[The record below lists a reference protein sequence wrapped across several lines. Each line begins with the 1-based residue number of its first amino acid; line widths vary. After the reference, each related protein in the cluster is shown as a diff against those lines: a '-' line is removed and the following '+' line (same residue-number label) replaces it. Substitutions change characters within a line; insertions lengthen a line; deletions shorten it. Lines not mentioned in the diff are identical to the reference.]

1 MEILAKFVLLTIIKH
16 YQHLQTRASPQ
27 VWDRHSHLWLVSPQ
41 ENQHTVPGGHKGF
54 LRYSRSKTTKT
65 GDQQV
70 IWTSRQAHL
79 ALQL

>member
-41 ENQHTVPGGHKGF
+41 ENQHTVCPGAI
-54 LRYSRSKTTKT
+54 RVS
-65 GDQQV
+65 
-70 IWTSRQAHL
+70 
-79 ALQL
+79 